1 MPTTDIV
8 ILALII
14 FSFVAF
20 AVVLAWGDH
29 QTRDIAEASRA
40 RALAGTR
47 APPPERKPTPRSAL
61 RLVEEEKKPE
71 RTPVHA

>member
-1 MPTTDIV
+1 MPIADVV

-29 QTRDIAEASRA
+29 QTRDIAKASRA
-40 RALAGTR
+40 QALAGAR
-47 APPPERKPTPRSAL
+47 AFAPDLEPTAATGL

>member
-1 MPTTDIV
+1 MPIADIV

-20 AVVLAWGDH
+20 AVILAWGEY
-29 QTRDIAEASRA
+29 QTRDIAKASRA
-40 RALAGTR
+40 QALAGTR
-47 APPPERKPTPRSAL
+47 APPPDRKPTAKSGL
-61 RLVEEEKKPE
+61 RLVEDEKKPE

>member
-1 MPTTDIV
+1 MPTTDIL

-20 AVVLAWGDH
+20 AAVLAWGDH
-29 QTRDIAEASRA
+29 QTRDIAKASRA

-47 APPPERKPTPRSAL
+47 AAVPDRKPAAASGL
-61 RLVEEEKKPE
+61 RLVEETKKPE

>member
-1 MPTTDIV
+1 MPITDII

-20 AVVLAWGDH
+20 AAVLAWGDH
-29 QTRDIAEASRA
+29 QTRDIAKASRA
-40 RALAGTR
+40 RALAGMR
-47 APPPERKPTPRSAL
+47 APPPDRKPTLKSSL

>member
-1 MPTTDIV
+1 MPIADIV

-14 FSFVAF
+14 FSFVGF

-40 RALAGTR
+40 QALAGAR
-47 APPPERKPTPRSAL
+47 AFAPDLEPTAASGV
-61 RLVEEEKKPE
+61 RLVAEEKKAE